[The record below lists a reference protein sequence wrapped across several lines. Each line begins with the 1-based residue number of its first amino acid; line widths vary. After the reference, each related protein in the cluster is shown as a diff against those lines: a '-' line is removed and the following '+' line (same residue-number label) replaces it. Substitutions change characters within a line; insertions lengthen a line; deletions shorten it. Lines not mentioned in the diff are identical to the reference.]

1 MRVCQLIERS
11 TKLNMLNFVLKEVLH
26 TIRESS
32 GFQSVAIRLHESGDF
47 PYFLHIGFPEIFVR
61 KEYTLNVKDKQGN
74 LVLDADGTP
83 VVECMCGNVLK
94 KRVNPSYEYF
104 TKEGAFWTNS
114 TTQLLEG
121 LTEKEKQEIGRTRNT
136 CHNYGY
142 ESVALIPIHAAG
154 EIIGLIQMNDPRENM
169 LTPEKIEQ
177 YQMLADQAG
186 RIITDILEFY
196 EKATY
201 FNAKSRIKCP

>member
-1 MRVCQLIERS
+1 MIERS
-11 TKLNMLNFVLKEVLH
+11 TKLNMLNFVLKEVLQ

-32 GFQSVAIRLHESGDF
+32 GFQSVAMRLRENSDY
-47 PYFLHIGFPEIFVR
+47 PYFQHIGFPEIFVQ

-74 LVLDADGTP
+74 LVLDADGSP

-94 KRVNPSYEYF
+94 RRCNPNYEYF

-114 TTQLLEG
+114 TTQLLES

-142 ESVALIPIHAAG
+142 ESVALIPIHTAG
-154 EIIGLIQMNDPRENM
+154 QIIGLIQMNDPRENM

-186 RIITDILEFY
+186 SIITDILEFY

-201 FNAKSRIKCP
+201 FNAKSRIECP

>member
-136 CHNYGY
+136 
-142 ESVALIPIHAAG
+142 
-154 EIIGLIQMNDPRENM
+154 
-169 LTPEKIEQ
+169 
-177 YQMLADQAG
+177 
-186 RIITDILEFY
+186 
-196 EKATY
+196 
-201 FNAKSRIKCP
+201 

>member
-1 MRVCQLIERS
+1 MAERPP
-11 TKLNMLNFVLKEVLH
+11 KLNTLKFVLKEVLQ

-32 GFQSVAIRLHESGDF
+32 DFESVAIRLHEEGDF

-74 LVLDADGTP
+74 LVLDADGAP
-83 VVECMCGNVLK
+83 LVECMCGNVLK

-104 TKEGAFWTNS
+104 TREGAFWTNS
-114 TTQLLEG
+114 TTRLLEG
-121 LTEKEKQEIGRTRNT
+121 LTEKEKREIGRTRNT

-154 EIIGLIQMNDPRENM
+154 EIIGLIQMNDSREDM
-169 LTPEKIEQ
+169 FTLEKIEQ
-177 YQMLADQAG
+177 YQELADQVG
-186 RIITDILEFY
+186 TIVFNILEFY
-196 EKATY
+196 EKAAHI
-201 FNAKSRIKCP
+201 FNLTSQLKT